1 MTNAKPGAK
10 VVVTKDGPYLVSGRV
25 PLCKQIIGTNR
36 KGESET
42 WEPGQSYPEQEKY
55 ALCRCGHSH
64 NKPFCDGS
72 HAQVHFDGTETASR
86 AAYKTQAQVLDGPS
100 MQLADVESLCAFA
113 RFCDPN
119 GQVWSQV
126 ERTNDPAVRENFV
139 RQTGNCP
146 SGRLVAYDKKT
157 GKAVEPH
164 LPVSIGLIEDPG
176 QHCSG
181 PIWLRGGIPVVSAD
195 GAEYEIRHRV
205 TLCRCGGSQN
215 KPYCDGT
222 HASIKFRD

>member
-1 MTNAKPGAK
+1 MAKHGAK
-10 VVVTKDGPYLVSGRV
+10 VVITRDGPYLVSGRV
-25 PLCKQIIGTNR
+25 PLSKQIIGANQ

-42 WEPGQSYPEQEKY
+42 WEQGQTYSEQENY

-72 HAQVHFDGTETASR
+72 HAQAHFDGTETASR
-86 AAYKTQAQVLDGPS
+86 AAYETQAQVLDGPS

-113 RFCDPN
+113 RFCDLN
-119 GQVWSQV
+119 GQVWGQV
-126 ERTNDPAVRENFV
+126 ERTNDPKVRENFI

-164 LPVSIGLIEDPG
+164 LPWSIALIEDPG
-176 QHCSG
+176 QQCSG

-195 GAEYEIRHRV
+195 GAEYEIRDRV
-205 TLCRCGGSQN
+205 TLCRCGGSN
-215 KPYCDGT
+215 DKPYCDGT

>member
-1 MTNAKPGAK
+1 MPNAKHGAK
-10 VVVTKDGPYLVSGRV
+10 VAVTKDGPYLVSGRV
-25 PLCKQIIGTNR
+25 PLSKQIIGTNR

-42 WEPGQSYPEQEKY
+42 WEQGQSYPEQEKY

-86 AAYKTQAQVLDGPS
+86 AAYKTQAQVLDGPA

-126 ERTNDPAVRENFV
+126 GGTDDPAVRENFV

-157 GKAVEPH
+157 GKAVEPR